1 MLKWLLS
8 FPNGRLVT
16 SVVALTFIG
25 SLTVIYATSTFE
37 NRNKNVAK
45 KTDKTTT
52 QQGAYLD
59 LIGNTPIVEL
69 RKLSLITGCHIFVK
83 VSFRFFDLRM

>member
-25 SLTVIYATSTFE
+25 SLTVIYATSALV
-37 NRNKNVAK
+37 NRDK